1 VSYMSDSFCTHVA
14 YTPLSAVGPREAP
27 TQAVAVGQ
35 PHERL
40 IARGRHDAQ
49 ELRELR
55 LGEPRHGVGIP
66 GVRHGAGHDAGGKMR
81 VSALSGDSWGNT

>member
-1 VSYMSDSFCTHVA
+1 MSDRFGTHVA
-14 YTPLSAVGPREAP
+14 YTPFSAVGPREAP

-35 PHERL
+35 PHERW

-49 ELRELR
+49 ERLEIR

-66 GVRHGAGHDAGGKMR
+66 GVRHGAGHEAGGKR
-81 VSALSGDSWGNT
+81 GTHNIRTETIANVLHA